1 MINESSCDIVCLQET
16 KRATFD
22 LPYIKNFCPP
32 AFDSFEYI
40 PSASVSRGTI
50 IIWKSSRFMGQV
62 EFRNDYAMTMEFT
75 STTSGATWMLTNI
88 YAPYDLAGREEFLT

>member
-1 MINESSCDIVCLQET
+1 
-16 KRATFD
+16 
-22 LPYIKNFCPP
+22 
-32 AFDSFEYI
+32 
-40 PSASVSRGTI
+40 
-50 IIWKSSRFMGQV
+50 MGQV